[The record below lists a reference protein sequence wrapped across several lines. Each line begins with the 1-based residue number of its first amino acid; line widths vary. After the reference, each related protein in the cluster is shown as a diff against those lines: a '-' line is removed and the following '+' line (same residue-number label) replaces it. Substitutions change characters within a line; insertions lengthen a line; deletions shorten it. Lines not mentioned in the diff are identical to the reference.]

1 MNTNRGQPLL
11 RYAHPHRNQLF
22 PDVLDDF
29 NDMVKRAPE
38 GVIAQAIAEAF
49 RTDENASF
57 APIVADL
64 FVHSDTELR
73 AGLLNI
79 LVNHIGRD
87 TKRVLSNAGL
97 FGLDPD
103 SRQVA
108 EETTTQ
114 LSPEAIEVI
123 AAEAEQRDSGIVDHV
138 SAFYARHTEVVSE
151 LGAHAVASVLTQIA
165 QRASKDLD
173 LWLAIQSKSPQS
185 V

>member
-1 MNTNRGQPLL
+1 MNMNRGQPLSP
-11 RYAHPHRNQLF
+11 YAHPQRNQLF
-22 PDVLDDF
+22 PDVLNDF
-29 NDMVKRAPE
+29 NDVVKRAPE
-38 GVIAQAIAEAF
+38 EAIAQAIADAF
-49 RTDENASF
+49 RTDEDASF

-64 FVHSDTELR
+64 FLHSDTELR

-79 LVNHIGRD
+79 LMNHIGSD

-108 EETTTQ
+108 EETTAQ

-123 AAEAEQRDSGIVDHV
+123 AAEAEQRDPCVVDKV
-138 SAFYARHTEVVSE
+138 SAFYSRHTEVVSE
-151 LGAHAVASVLTQIA
+151 LGAHAVVSVLTQIA

-173 LWLAIQSKSPQS
+173 LWLAIQSKSLQS